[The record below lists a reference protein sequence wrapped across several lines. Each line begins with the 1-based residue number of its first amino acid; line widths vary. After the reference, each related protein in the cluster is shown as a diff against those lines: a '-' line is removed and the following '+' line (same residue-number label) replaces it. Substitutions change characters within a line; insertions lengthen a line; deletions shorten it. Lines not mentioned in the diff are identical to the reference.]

1 MADSTHTLRLKATL
15 DTTDVK
21 QKLDQLRQA
30 QKQAISGAQQ
40 NAMPGGGGVS
50 GNIPMLTSTLQRLT
64 ATMTQMQQAI
74 SRLAISSGRP
84 ATSTNMPYL
93 PVVARPKEYTKQ
105 APAPRQYGKARDYLS
120 EVVNAYKRQY
130 ESSIL
135 GWARRNMGRKST
147 IGMKRP
153 LSDALDITTSYLKR
167 INNADVAK
175 AFNLNSDVAA
185 RLKHVRDSIAQDLG
199 LQPGSNIS
207 RAQVSQAYFKP
218 YTRRAANHLS
228 RNMPSI
234 YGAGQSRFKGNV
246 KEILGFGIG
255 HVLNPMAEYAN
266 ATGNTAL
273 GTSMGVMSNVAIG
286 AATGGMF
293 GGPIGAGIGAGAALL
308 GSAFEKLTERANALA
323 DAMKEQE
330 DRVKS
335 AKEVDRDLKRKLQ
348 DETDAKRLR
357 VGDVGY
363 FQGRI
368 DFKKGLLS
376 KLTKQQEEIGI
387 APGSLTA
394 YEEETQRQ
402 IEAFREG
409 SPTGELPDSI
419 KRRQRLANRYKANI
433 STIEQIKSDISG
445 YEGNLESL
453 GVLSEK
459 KQDAKD
465 FQENTKRQEQW
476 RLVAMRDIYQ
486 KDYDEID
493 ERKKALY
500 REAEAKGTSVSL
512 DKLED
517 LQDQLDA
524 LDEKLKVVNTEL
536 DRRAEDLKEQRS
548 RERDDRIEH
557 LQETLANMKAPNMQ
571 GISNLASYGMAGSL
585 KDDQA
590 RLDTMVDY
598 QKEQYRIQTE
608 IRDLMREKKDEETP
622 TVWG

>member
-30 QKQAISGAQQ
+30 QKQALAGGQASNATGGMSG
-40 NAMPGGGGVS
+40 
-50 GNIPMLTSTLQRLT
+50 GNLPMLTSTLQRLN
-64 ATMTQMQQAI
+64 ATMMQIQQAI
-74 SRLAISSGRP
+74 ARLSMSSGRQ
-84 ATSTNMPYL
+84 STAAKQPDL
-93 PVVARPKEYTKQ
+93 PVL
-105 APAPRQYGKARDYLS
+105 PRQTISKEPEEPKQYKKAQDTVS
-120 EVVNAYKRQY
+120 KIVNAYRKQF
-130 ESSIL
+130 EQQI
-135 GWARRNMGRKST
+135 GWANRKLGKGFSMSLRHPLEQALYDTAGALKTMSTPEGRSRFSSADQAALKST
-147 IGMKRP
+147 YDNAMQELGLKPGSKMTRTQVRK
-153 LSDALDITTSYLKR
+153 AYLKPFTQP
-167 INNADVAK
+167 IA
-175 AFNLNSDVAA
+175 NS
-185 RLKHVRDSIAQDLG
+185 
-199 LQPGSNIS
+199 LQKKMQSLYGSNVNGDI
-207 RAQVSQAYFKP
+207 
-218 YTRRAANHLS
+218 
-228 RNMPSI
+228 
-234 YGAGQSRFKGNV
+234 KG
-246 KEILGFGIG
+246 ILGFGIG
-255 HVLNPMAEYAN
+255 HVLNPLGEYAS
-266 ATGNTAL
+266 ATGHTTL
-273 GTSMGVMSNVAIG
+273 GTSFGMLGN
-286 AATGGMF
+286 AATGAAAGFTF

-308 GSAFEKLTERANALA
+308 GSAFEKLTEKANALA

-348 DETDAKRLR
+348 AETDAKRLR

-376 KLTKQQEEIGI
+376 KLTKQQKDIDIESG
-387 APGSLTA
+387 GSLAA

-402 IEAFREG
+402 IEVFKAK
-409 SPTGELPDSI
+409 SPTGDLPESI

-453 GVLSEK
+453 GVMSEK

-486 KDYDEID
+486 KDYEEID
-493 ERKKALY
+493 ARKKALY
-500 REAEAKGTSVSL
+500 REAEAKGTTVSL

-524 LDEKLKVVNTEL
+524 LDEKLKVVNAEL
-536 DRRAEDLKEQRS
+536 DRRADDLKAQRA
-548 RERDDRIEH
+548 RERDDKIEH
-557 LQETLANMKAPNMQ
+557 LQETLSNMKAPNMQ

-590 RLDTMVDY
+590 RLETMVDY

>member
-30 QKQAISGAQQ
+30 QKQALAGGQAS
-40 NAMPGGGGVS
+40 NAMAGGGGGVS
-50 GNIPMLTSTLQRLT
+50 GNLPMLTSTLQRLT
-64 ATMTQMQQAI
+64 TTMMQMQQAI
-74 SRLAISSGRP
+74 ARLAISSSRP
-84 ATSTNMPYL
+84 TNATSMPYM
-93 PVVARPKEYTKQ
+93 PIVARPRTQTKQ
-105 APAPRQYGKARDYLS
+105 APAPIQYAKTRDYLS
-120 EVVNAYKRQY
+120 EMVNTYKQQQTRMIGWAKKNIGNAYVM
-130 ESSIL
+130 
-135 GWARRNMGRKST
+135 NMKN
-147 IGMKRP
+147 P
-153 LSDALDITTSYLKR
+153 LKDSLDTTTSVL
-167 INNADVAK
+167 NANLSGRFSGDVADGFK
-175 AFNLNSDVAA
+175 SI
-185 RLKHVRDSIAQDLG
+185 RDSITQDLG
-199 LQPGSNIS
+199 LQPGSYIPRS
-207 RAQVSQAYFKP
+207 KVSQAYFKP
-218 YTRRAANHLS
+218 YTRPIANELQKK
-228 RNMPSI
+228 MPSI

-255 HVLNPMAEYAN
+255 HVLNPLAGYAN
-266 ATGNTAL
+266 ATGNTTL

-308 GSAFEKLTERANALA
+308 GSAFEKLTERATALA
-323 DAMKEQE
+323 EAMKEQE
-330 DRVKS
+330 DRVKA
-335 AKEVDRDLKRKLQ
+335 AKEVDIGLKKKLQ
-348 DETDAKRLR
+348 NETDAKRLR
-357 VGDVGY
+357 VGDIGY

-368 DFKKGLLS
+368 DFKKGLLT

-409 SPTGELPDSI
+409 SPTGELPESI

-433 STIEQIKSDISG
+433 GTIEQIKSDISG
-445 YEGNLESL
+445 YEANLEQL

-465 FQENTKRQEQW
+465 FQENSKRQEQW

-486 KDYDEID
+486 KDYDDIEA
-493 ERKKALY
+493 RKKALY
-500 REAEAKGTSVSL
+500 REAEEKGTPVSL

-517 LQDQLDA
+517 LQDQLDS
-524 LDEKLKVVNTEL
+524 LDEKLKVVNAEL
-536 DRRAEDLKEQRS
+536 DRRADDLKAQRS
-548 RERDDRIEH
+548 RERDDRIES
-557 LQETLANMKAPNMQ
+557 LQNQLTNMKAPNMQ

-590 RLDTMVDY
+590 RLETMVDY

>member
-30 QKQAISGAQQ
+30 QKQALAGGQQ
-40 NAMPGGGGVS
+40 NAMAGGGGVS
-50 GNIPMLTSTLQRLT
+50 GNMPLLTSTLQRLNT
-64 ATMTQMQQAI
+64 TMMQMQQAI
-74 SRLAISSGRP
+74 SRLAISSSRP
-84 ATSTNMPYL
+84 ANTASMPYL
-93 PVVARPKEYTKQ
+93 PVVARPRTHISQ
-105 APAPRQYGKARDYLS
+105 APAPRQYGNARDYLS
-120 EVVNAYKRQY
+120 EIVNAYRRQY
-130 ESSIL
+130 ERDIL
-135 GWARRNMGRKST
+135 GWAIRNTGRKST
-147 IGMKRP
+147 TVGMKRP
-153 LSDALDITTSYLKR
+153 LTDALD
-167 INNADVAK
+167 NATI
-175 AFNLNSDVAA
+175 AFDRMRNAQCEE
-185 RLKHVRDSIAQDLG
+185 RLRNIRDSITQNLG
-199 LQPGSNIS
+199 LQPGSYIS
-207 RAQVSQAYFKP
+207 RAQVKQAYFKP
-218 YTRRAANHLS
+218 YTRRSANHWS

-234 YGAGQSRFKGNV
+234 YSTRPSRLNGSV

-266 ATGNTAL
+266 ATGNTTL

-330 DRVKS
+330 DRVKA
-335 AKEVDRDLKRKLQ
+335 AKEVDRDLKKKLQ
-348 DETDAKRLR
+348 TETDAKRLR
-357 VGDVGY
+357 VGDIGY

-402 IEAFREG
+402 IEAFRAG

-459 KQDAKD
+459 KQDSKD
-465 FQENTKRQEQW
+465 FQENSKRQEQW

-486 KDYDEID
+486 KDYDDIT
-493 ERKKALY
+493 ERKNALY
-500 REAEAKGTSVSL
+500 REAEAKGTTVSL

-524 LDEKLKVVNTEL
+524 LDEKLKVVNAEL

-548 RERDDRIEH
+548 RERDDKIEH
-557 LQETLANMKAPNMQ
+557 LQETLSNMKAPNMQ

-590 RLDTMVDY
+590 RLETMVDY
-598 QKEQYRIQTE
+598 QKEQYRVQTE

>member
-30 QKQAISGAQQ
+30 QKQALAGGQASNATGGMSG
-40 NAMPGGGGVS
+40 
-50 GNIPMLTSTLQRLT
+50 GNLPMLTSTLQRLN
-64 ATMTQMQQAI
+64 ATMMQIQQAI
-74 SRLAISSGRP
+74 ARLSMSSGRQ
-84 ATSTNMPYL
+84 STAAKQPDL
-93 PVVARPKEYTKQ
+93 PVL
-105 APAPRQYGKARDYLS
+105 PRQTISKEPEEPKQYKKAQDTVS
-120 EVVNAYKRQY
+120 KIVNAYRKQF
-130 ESSIL
+130 EQQI
-135 GWARRNMGRKST
+135 GWANRKLGKGFSMSLRHPLEQALYDTAGALKTMSTPEGRSRFSSADQAALKST
-147 IGMKRP
+147 YDNAMQELGLKPGSKMTRTQVRK
-153 LSDALDITTSYLKR
+153 AYLKPFTQP
-167 INNADVAK
+167 IA
-175 AFNLNSDVAA
+175 NS
-185 RLKHVRDSIAQDLG
+185 
-199 LQPGSNIS
+199 LQKKMQSLYGSNVNGDI
-207 RAQVSQAYFKP
+207 
-218 YTRRAANHLS
+218 
-228 RNMPSI
+228 
-234 YGAGQSRFKGNV
+234 KG
-246 KEILGFGIG
+246 ILGFGIG
-255 HVLNPMAEYAN
+255 HVLNPLGEYAS
-266 ATGNTAL
+266 ATGHTTL
-273 GTSMGVMSNVAIG
+273 GTSFGMLGN
-286 AATGGMF
+286 AATGAAAGFTF

-308 GSAFEKLTERANALA
+308 GSAFEKLTEKANALA

-348 DETDAKRLR
+348 AETDAKRLR

-376 KLTKQQEEIGI
+376 KLTKQQKDIDIESG
-387 APGSLTA
+387 GSLAA

-402 IEAFREG
+402 IEVFKAK
-409 SPTGELPDSI
+409 SPTGDLPESI

-453 GVLSEK
+453 GVMSEK

-486 KDYDEID
+486 KDYEEID
-493 ERKKALY
+493 ARKKALY
-500 REAEAKGTSVSL
+500 REAEAKGTPVSL

-524 LDEKLKVVNTEL
+524 LDEKLKVVNAEL
-536 DRRAEDLKEQRS
+536 DRRADDLKAQRA
-548 RERDDRIEH
+548 RERDDKIEH
-557 LQETLANMKAPNMQ
+557 LQETLSNMKAPNMQ

-590 RLDTMVDY
+590 RLETMVDY

>member
-1 MADSTHTLRLKATL
+1 
-15 DTTDVK
+15 
-21 QKLDQLRQA
+21 
-30 QKQAISGAQQ
+30 
-40 NAMPGGGGVS
+40 
-50 GNIPMLTSTLQRLT
+50 
-64 ATMTQMQQAI
+64 
-74 SRLAISSGRP
+74 
-84 ATSTNMPYL
+84 
-93 PVVARPKEYTKQ
+93 
-105 APAPRQYGKARDYLS
+105 
-120 EVVNAYKRQY
+120 
-130 ESSIL
+130 
-135 GWARRNMGRKST
+135 
-147 IGMKRP
+147 
-153 LSDALDITTSYLKR
+153 
-167 INNADVAK
+167 
-175 AFNLNSDVAA
+175 
-185 RLKHVRDSIAQDLG
+185 
-199 LQPGSNIS
+199 
-207 RAQVSQAYFKP
+207 
-218 YTRRAANHLS
+218 
-228 RNMPSI
+228 MPSI
-234 YGAGQSRFKGNV
+234 YGAGQSRSSGNV

-255 HVLNPMAEYAN
+255 HVLNPLAGYAT
-266 ATGNTAL
+266 ATGNTTL
-273 GTSMGVMSNVAIG
+273 GSSIGVMSNVAIG

-330 DRVKS
+330 DRVKT

-357 VGDVGY
+357 VGDIGY

-433 STIEQIKSDISG
+433 GTIEQIKSDIAG

-459 KQDAKD
+459 KQDSKD
-465 FQENTKRQEQW
+465 FQENSKRQEQW

-486 KDYDEID
+486 KDYDDID
-493 ERKKALY
+493 ARKKALY
-500 REAEAKGTSVSL
+500 REAEAKGTTVSL

-517 LQDQLDA
+517 LQDQLDT
-524 LDEKLKVVNTEL
+524 LDEKLKVVNAEL
-536 DRRAEDLKEQRS
+536 DRRADDLKEQRS
-548 RERDDRIEH
+548 RERDDRIES
-557 LQETLANMKAPNMQ
+557 LQNQLTNMKAPNMQ

-590 RLDTMVDY
+590 RLETMVDY

>member
-30 QKQAISGAQQ
+30 QKQALAGGQASNATGGMSG
-40 NAMPGGGGVS
+40 
-50 GNIPMLTSTLQRLT
+50 GNLPMLTSTLQRLNT
-64 ATMTQMQQAI
+64 TMMQMQQAI
-74 SRLAISSGRP
+74 SRLAI
-84 ATSTNMPYL
+84 
-93 PVVARPKEYTKQ
+93 
-105 APAPRQYGKARDYLS
+105 
-120 EVVNAYKRQY
+120 
-130 ESSIL
+130 
-135 GWARRNMGRKST
+135 
-147 IGMKRP
+147 
-153 LSDALDITTSYLKR
+153 
-167 INNADVAK
+167 
-175 AFNLNSDVAA
+175 
-185 RLKHVRDSIAQDLG
+185 
-199 LQPGSNIS
+199 
-207 RAQVSQAYFKP
+207 
-218 YTRRAANHLS
+218 
-228 RNMPSI
+228 
-234 YGAGQSRFKGNV
+234 GQSRVSNGTPLMPMPVGGSIRRQATPIRQQPNVRFPSEHISFNNDYQDRVRFLQKIMHNNNMHFANRNHFYKINEETGNFNYQDIFSRLNNRPEFFREFSSYRCEGLYPAAAFRNDLSRIFKQRVGN
-246 KEILGFGIG
+246 KISRPDLDRWNYMDARSAGSYKMSSIAKFGMGMLG
-255 HVLNPMAEYAN
+255 HQVLGQVGQYAQ
-266 ATGNTAL
+266 ATGNT
-273 GTSMGVMSNVAIG
+273 GMSHAIG
-286 AATGGMF
+286 IGQYAIMGAAA
-293 GGPIGAGIGAGAALL
+293 GGPIGAVVGAGL
-308 GSAFEKLTERANALA
+308 GAVSEAFGVLTERANALA

-330 DRVKS
+330 DRVKT
-335 AKEVDRDLKRKLQ
+335 AKDVDIGLKRKLQ
-348 DETDAKRLR
+348 NETDAKRLR
-357 VGDVGY
+357 VGDIGY

-368 DFKKGLLS
+368 DFKKGLLT

-409 SPTGELPDSI
+409 SPTGELPEHI

-453 GVLSEK
+453 GVISEK

-465 FQENTKRQEQW
+465 FQESSKRQEQW

-486 KDYDEID
+486 SDYDDIEA
-493 ERKKALY
+493 RKKALY
-500 REAEAKGTSVSL
+500 TEAEAKGTEVSL

-524 LDEKLKVVNTEL
+524 LDEKLKVINTEL
-536 DRRAEDLKEQRS
+536 DRRADDLKEQRA
-548 RERDDRIEH
+548 RERDDRIES
-557 LQETLANMKAPNMQ
+557 LQNQLANMKAPSMQ

-590 RLDTMVDY
+590 RLETMVDY

>member
-30 QKQAISGAQQ
+30 QKQALAGGQASNATGGMSG
-40 NAMPGGGGVS
+40 
-50 GNIPMLTSTLQRLT
+50 GNLPMLTSTLQRLN
-64 ATMTQMQQAI
+64 ATMMQMQQAI
-74 SRLAISSGRP
+74 SRLAI
-84 ATSTNMPYL
+84 
-93 PVVARPKEYTKQ
+93 
-105 APAPRQYGKARDYLS
+105 
-120 EVVNAYKRQY
+120 
-130 ESSIL
+130 
-135 GWARRNMGRKST
+135 
-147 IGMKRP
+147 
-153 LSDALDITTSYLKR
+153 
-167 INNADVAK
+167 
-175 AFNLNSDVAA
+175 
-185 RLKHVRDSIAQDLG
+185 
-199 LQPGSNIS
+199 
-207 RAQVSQAYFKP
+207 
-218 YTRRAANHLS
+218 
-228 RNMPSI
+228 
-234 YGAGQSRFKGNV
+234 GQSRGNNGAPPMPMPV
-246 KEILGFGIG
+246 GGSIRRQATPINQQQNVRFSENIRFSNNYQNRIRKLQQITHNIMPFANRNYFYKINEETGNFRYQDIFSRLSNRPEFWWQFSSWRREGLYPSAVFRNDLSRDLKQRFGNKISRPDLDRWNYMDARSAGSYKMSSIAKFGIG
-255 HVLNPMAEYAN
+255 MLGHQVLGQVGQYAQ
-266 ATGNTAL
+266 ATGNT
-273 GTSMGVMSNVAIG
+273 GMSHAIG
-286 AATGGMF
+286 IGQYAIMGAAA
-293 GGPIGAGIGAGAALL
+293 GGPLGAVVGAGLGAV
-308 GSAFEKLTERANALA
+308 SEAFGVLTERANALA

-330 DRVKS
+330 DRVKA
-335 AKEVDRDLKRKLQ
+335 AKEVDRDLKKKLQ

-357 VGDVGY
+357 VGDIGY

-368 DFKKGLLS
+368 DFKKGLLT

-402 IEAFREG
+402 IEAFRAG

-419 KRRQRLANRYKANI
+419 KRRQRLANRYKVNI
-433 STIEQIKSDISG
+433 GTIEQIKSDISG

-459 KQDAKD
+459 KQDSKD
-465 FQENTKRQEQW
+465 FQENSKRQEQW

-486 KDYDEID
+486 KDYEEID
-493 ERKKALY
+493 ARKKALY
-500 REAEAKGTSVSL
+500 REAEAKGTTVSL

-524 LDEKLKVVNTEL
+524 LDEKLKVVNAEL

-557 LQETLANMKAPNMQ
+557 LQETLSNMKAPNMQ

-590 RLDTMVDY
+590 RLETMVDY
-598 QKEQYRIQTE
+598 QKEQYRVQTE

>member
-30 QKQAISGAQQ
+30 QKQALAGGQASNATGGMSG
-40 NAMPGGGGVS
+40 
-50 GNIPMLTSTLQRLT
+50 GNLPMLTSTLQRLNT
-64 ATMTQMQQAI
+64 TMMQMQQAI
-74 SRLAISSGRP
+74 SRLAI
-84 ATSTNMPYL
+84 
-93 PVVARPKEYTKQ
+93 
-105 APAPRQYGKARDYLS
+105 
-120 EVVNAYKRQY
+120 
-130 ESSIL
+130 
-135 GWARRNMGRKST
+135 
-147 IGMKRP
+147 
-153 LSDALDITTSYLKR
+153 
-167 INNADVAK
+167 
-175 AFNLNSDVAA
+175 
-185 RLKHVRDSIAQDLG
+185 
-199 LQPGSNIS
+199 
-207 RAQVSQAYFKP
+207 
-218 YTRRAANHLS
+218 
-228 RNMPSI
+228 
-234 YGAGQSRFKGNV
+234 GQSRGSIGTPPMPMPVGGSIRRQTTPIRQPNVNISFNRNYQARINRLLQSMREFPSFLKRRYFYGINEDTGNFRYQDEMAAIAKQPEYFRKNSKLRRKGLYPAAAFKNDLSRAFKQRFGDKISRPDLDRWNYMDARSASSY
-246 KEILGFGIG
+246 KMSSIAKFGMGILG
-255 HVLNPMAEYAN
+255 HQVLGQVGQYAQ
-266 ATGNTAL
+266 ATGNT
-273 GTSMGVMSNVAIG
+273 GMSRAIG
-286 AATGGMF
+286 IGQYAIMGAAA
-293 GGPIGAGIGAGAALL
+293 GGPIGAVVGAGL
-308 GSAFEKLTERANALA
+308 GAVSEAFSVLTERANALA

-335 AKEVDRDLKRKLQ
+335 AKNVDIGLKKKLQ
-348 DETDAKRLR
+348 NETDAKRLR

-445 YEGNLESL
+445 YEGNLEQL

-524 LDEKLKVVNTEL
+524 LDEKLKVVNAEL
-536 DRRAEDLKEQRS
+536 DRRAEDLKEQRA
-548 RERDDRIEH
+548 RERDDKIEH

-590 RLDTMVDY
+590 RLETMVDY